1 MFVFKHFLFITTGG
15 RRVCSAMLQTEDGSK
30 LQLQCKMGSDKVS
43 IKEDPFAIYIG
54 VFRRSS
60 SEAAPGRKCICKLN
74 PWEEMTTFGRP
85 WIAMYVVTTTLLI
98 AVGPLKSRSPRVI
111 TASLKFSSLYVYKDI
126 FSPPRGF
133 EYSKSNILFD
143 NGLRSIVHLLL
154 SSKLWFG

>member
-1 MFVFKHFLFITTGG
+1 
-15 RRVCSAMLQTEDGSK
+15 MLQTEDGSK

-60 SEAAPGRKCICKLN
+60 SEAAPSRKCICKLN

-126 FSPPRGF
+126 FFPTTR
-133 EYSKSNILFD
+133 I
-143 NGLRSIVHLLL
+143 
-154 SSKLWFG
+154 